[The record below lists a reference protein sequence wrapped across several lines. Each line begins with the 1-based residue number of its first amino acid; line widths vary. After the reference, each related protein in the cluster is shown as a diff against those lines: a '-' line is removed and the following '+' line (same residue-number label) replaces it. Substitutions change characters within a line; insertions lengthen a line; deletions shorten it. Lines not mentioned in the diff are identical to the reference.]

1 MPATLPSLPGV
12 PPVVPPVVPTT
23 DPTALIPAPLAAN
36 IQRFFFAG
44 PGRRGAGARLP
55 PAGRRSRVQGESTS
69 FPRVKADAAGTGPV
83 GP

>member
-1 MPATLPSLPGV
+1 VPAPLPSLPGV

-36 IQRFFFAG
+36 IERFFFAG
-44 PGRRGAGARLP
+44 AQGGAVPAPACRQQP
-55 PAGRRSRVQGESTS
+55 PFRVQGESTR